1 MNDVNEIELQLIEDI
16 NEVTYQLGNLQS
28 RVSKFVPRIVAMKR
42 AAIGAQPATEAAGE
56 PSAVQHLQAAI
67 ALVREAAN
75 NDDISAVAFARFNNV
90 LLTIEQRT
98 AV

>member
-1 MNDVNEIELQLIEDI
+1 MDKNIQLQALITEREGYLAENTHRIACGNSIAYGAEAFNELAEQIRALDTAEL
-16 NEVTYQLGNLQS
+16 
-28 RVSKFVPRIVAMKR
+28 
-42 AAIGAQPATEAAGE
+42 AATDSQ
-56 PSAVQHLQAAI
+56 QLQAAI

-90 LLTIEQRT
+90 LLTIEQRA